1 MTTTDEQTQETAGPS
16 AEEKK
21 QALTPLLLVIG
32 SGALLSYMTGT
43 AKTVLV
49 VVAVIAMIMLHE
61 LGHFVTAKW
70 GGMKVTEYFLGFGP
84 RLWSIRKG
92 ETEYGVKAIPA
103 GGYVRIIGMN
113 NLEQVDADDESRTY
127 RQQPFWRRL
136 SVAVAG
142 STMHFIIA
150 FILLWVLNTFVGVIP
165 PDAEPQLEVGS
176 ITKLEKGRSPAQEAG
191 FQIGDKL
198 ISIDGRALNTWD
210 DLPRYVRQHP
220 DEVVTFVV
228 ERDGRRLE
236 LQPKTVDLAQ
246 IKVDG
251 QPAVAEPT
259 GFVGIGPSL
268 PVVRTDA
275 LTAVGRAGQ
284 DTASLSKLTVRA
296 LGSMLSFN
304 GIKSYGEQLT
314 GGPGPVAPSE
324 DEPRFLSPVGFVKVA
339 DQLADSG
346 LRAVLFLLVSINIFV
361 GIFNMIPLLPLDG
374 GHVSIAVYE
383 KIRSMISG
391 RRYVADVT
399 KMLPLTYAVVL
410 VLIFL
415 GVSSLYLD
423 IVRPIQLP

>member
-1 MTTTDEQTQETAGPS
+1 MTTTEDNTPDTAGPTTDEQR
-16 AEEKK
+16 
-21 QALTPLLLVIG
+21 QALAPLLLVIAA
-32 SGALLSYMTGT
+32 GAILSLATGT
-43 AKTVLV
+43 SKTVLI
-49 VVAVIAMIMLHE
+49 VVAVIVMIMLHE
-61 LGHFVTAKW
+61 LGHFMTAKW

-113 NLEQVDADDESRTY
+113 NLEQVDAADESRTY

-142 STMHFIIA
+142 STMHFILA
-150 FILLWVLNTFVGVIP
+150 FIMLWVLNTFVGVIP
-165 PDAEPQLEVGS
+165 ADAEPQLQVGS
-176 ITKLEKGRSPAQEAG
+176 ITKLAKGPSPAQEAG

-198 ISIDGRALNTWD
+198 ISVDGRALKTWD

-228 ERDGRRLE
+228 ERDGRRFE

-268 PVVRTDA
+268 PVVKTDP

-284 DTASLSKLTVRA
+284 DTASLTKVTFRA
-296 LGSMLSFN
+296 LGSLLSFN
-304 GIKSYGEQLT
+304 GLKSYGEQLT
-314 GGPGPVAPSE
+314 GSPGPVAPSE
-324 DEPRFLSPVGFVKVA
+324 DQPRFLSPVGFVKVA
-339 DQLADSG
+339 DQVADLG
-346 LRAVLFLLVSINIFV
+346 LRHVLFLLVSINIFV

-374 GHVSIAVYE
+374 GHVAIAVYE

-391 RRYVADVT
+391 RRYMADVT

-410 VLIFL
+410 ALIFL
-415 GVSSLYLD
+415 GVTSLYLD
-423 IVRPIQLP
+423 LIRPVKL